1 MCKRLHRASS
11 GQQQVLFTEQRGAAV
26 RSRECRIPAS
36 RSQQHSSP
44 TTHSPAP
51 PSNMAECRPRLLSAH
66 SRKWRHSPARRS
78 REGGVLGG
86 SDAIAVRLGRC
97 PRTVTLWR
105 CEMAVPG
112 APVTVTVTYS
122 KSRPGLVC
130 VGWVCRASAISSR
143 PVGWD
148 GGGPEQLRAVVGS
161 SEACRRE
168 GMAECY
174 CGSLPVARLPLPEG
188 AERGSLLV
196 AAFVEMVLVSAEV
209 GAVY

>member
-1 MCKRLHRASS
+1 MCKRLHRASP

-51 PSNMAECRPRLLSAH
+51 PGNMAECRPRLLSAH

-97 PRTVTLWR
+97 PPTVTLWR

-112 APVTVTVTYS
+112 APVSVTVTYS
-122 KSRPGLVC
+122 KSRPGLVGWGGC
-130 VGWVCRASAISSR
+130 VV
-143 PVGWD
+143 
-148 GGGPEQLRAVVGS
+148 L
-161 SEACRRE
+161 
-168 GMAECY
+168 
-174 CGSLPVARLPLPEG
+174 LPLAAARRGGMGG
-188 AERGSLLV
+188 APSGCGLWWGVQRPAGGREWPSAT
-196 AAFVEMVLVSAEV
+196 AARCRWHGCPCQRARNEDRF
-209 GAVY
+209 